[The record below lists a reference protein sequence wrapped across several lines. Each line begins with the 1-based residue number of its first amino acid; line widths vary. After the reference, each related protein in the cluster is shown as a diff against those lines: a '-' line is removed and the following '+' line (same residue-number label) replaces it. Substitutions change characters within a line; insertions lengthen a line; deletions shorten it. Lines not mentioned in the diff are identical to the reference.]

1 MLAGDRSNT
10 NPTRRR
16 VIQLVAAATGI
27 AFLPSLAKASIP
39 AAHWNGRLM
48 GAEAELILYHE
59 NESTARRAI
68 ESVVAEAQ
76 RLERIFS
83 LYHPNSQLIELN
95 QNGVLAAPSTEML
108 KLLEQSRAFWKVTGG
123 AFDPTVQPL
132 FEHYADRFS
141 SSGSAKT
148 LALEQA
154 LDRVG
159 FDSVT
164 YSNELVS
171 FKKQG
176 MALTLNGIAQ
186 GYITDRVHDMLK
198 AAGFKAA
205 LINMGEY
212 RALGTKSDGAL
223 WRIGIADAKKPW
235 QLFEAL
241 EVSGGAIATSAPS
254 GATFDADGRHHHL
267 LHPQLGTSPSY
278 YRSVTVKA
286 PSATCAD
293 ALSTAFSIM
302 PVDDIKRV
310 ALQLADVGVLLRT
323 QADEQIRV
331 NL

>member
-1 MLAGDRSNT
+1 
-10 NPTRRR
+10 
-16 VIQLVAAATGI
+16 
-27 AFLPSLAKASIP
+27 
-39 AAHWNGRLM
+39 M
-48 GAEAELILYHE
+48 GAEAELSLYHE
-59 NESTARRAI
+59 DEGTARDAI
-68 ESVVAEAQ
+68 ERVVAEAR

-83 LYHPNSQLIELN
+83 LYHPSSKLIELN
-95 QNGVLAAPSTEML
+95 ANGALASPPPEMVD
-108 KLLEQSRAFWKVTGG
+108 LLEQSRGFWKATGG
-123 AFDPTVQPL
+123 TFDPTVQPL

-141 SSGSAKT
+141 SLGSAKKQP
-148 LALEQA
+148 LVQV

-159 FDSVT
+159 FENVT
-164 YSNELVS
+164 YTDELVS
-171 FKKQG
+171 FKKPG

-198 AAGFKAA
+198 AAGFKSA
-205 LINMGEY
+205 LVNMGEY

-235 QLFEAL
+235 QLFDTL

-254 GATFDADGRHHHL
+254 GATFDADGQHHHL
-267 LHPQLGTSPSY
+267 LHPLLGTSPSY

-310 ALQLADVGVLLRT
+310 ALQLAGVGVLLRT

-331 NL
+331 NV

>member
-1 MLAGDRSNT
+1 MRAGDRSKI

-27 AFLPSLAKASIP
+27 SFLPSQAKASTP
-39 AAHWNGRLM
+39 TVHWAGRLM
-48 GAEAELILYHE
+48 GAEAELTLYHE
-59 NESTARRAI
+59 DESTARRAI

-83 LYHPNSQLIELN
+83 LYHPSSQLIELN
-95 QNGVLAAPSTEML
+95 TKGALASPPTEMV

-123 AFDPTVQPL
+123 VFDPTVQPL

-141 SSGSAKT
+141 SLGSAKKQP
-148 LALEQA
+148 LVQV

-159 FDSVT
+159 FDNVT
-164 YSNELVS
+164 YNDELVS
-171 FKKQG
+171 FNKPG

-212 RALGTKSDGAL
+212 RALGPKCDDTP
-223 WRIGIADAKKPW
+223 WRVGIADAKKPW
-235 QLFEAL
+235 QLYDTL

-267 LHPQLGTSPSY
+267 LHPHLGTSPSY

-310 ALQLADVGVLLRT
+310 ALRMADVGVLLRT